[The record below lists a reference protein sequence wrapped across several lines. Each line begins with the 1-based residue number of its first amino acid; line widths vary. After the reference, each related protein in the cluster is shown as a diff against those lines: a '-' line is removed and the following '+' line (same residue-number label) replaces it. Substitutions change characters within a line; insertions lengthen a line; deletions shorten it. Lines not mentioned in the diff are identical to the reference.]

1 MLAMLARGVFGVTAA
16 ALLGALPWMALLL
29 SGLSRLDHD
38 VLAGTRPRRERVQRS
53 LVAAHDSMMVA
64 CVLLTV
70 AIAWAA
76 SDLACLPSTWARAL
90 AGTLAALLLLRSRAF
105 PLRVEVATMWV
116 CAMAPLLL
124 LLSAV
129 PALTTRVLVLGGLVV
144 LLALSAL
151 YRPTARVRIRMG
163 QGCDLLESL
172 TMVATVPLL
181 CGLAG
186 VFTYLLGLF
195 S

>member
-1 MLAMLARGVFGVTAA
+1 
-16 ALLGALPWMALLL
+16 
-29 SGLSRLDHD
+29 
-38 VLAGTRPRRERVQRS
+38 
-53 LVAAHDSMMVA
+53 MMVA

-129 PALTTRVLVLGGLVV
+129 PALTTRVLVLAGLVV

-151 YRPTARVRIRMG
+151 YRPTARVRIRLG